1 MYRTAAKRLLSH
13 RVPSINVSSGRTRLL
28 PNLRQITCSSRFST
42 STVNPQSGPNHQV
55 NNEAPNFTDSKTT
68 SSSSAAEEARDARS
82 HKRERPRV
90 VEYRDEQARVLEASL
105 RHVAKHGWGE
115 AAMIAGARDV
125 GLSPSIIGSFPRK
138 DAALVEFFMD
148 DCLQRLI
155 DRIDSGEDL
164 KDLIPSQRISKLV
177 RIRLEMQAPYISKW
191 PQALSIQAQPLNVP
205 TSFKQRAML
214 VDEIWHAVGDEAS
227 DIDWYVKRT
236 VLGGIYSTTEIYML
250 TDSSPDFCDTSRF
263 LDDRVRDAFDL
274 KKTFQEATYLAE
286 AVGAG
291 MGSSLQGSTWLGLG
305 DYCAFSMGLLLWGFK
320 LGVLMF
326 MLEVWA
332 NNASSDRQREREDV
346 QNDMGVEDLYEF
358 RSIVCDSGSGSVKT
372 GFAGDDAPC
381 VVFPSLIGQPRN
393 KNSMIGIGQKD
404 MYFGDEAQAKRGVLR
419 LSHPVNRGMV
429 RDWDAME
436 RLWEHIFDKELRVT
450 IEEHPVLLTEP
461 PLNPKINREK
471 MVEIM
476 FEGFEIPATYV
487 AIQAVL
493 SLYASGR
500 TTGIVMDSGEGV
512 THVVPIYEGY
522 ALPHA
527 IQRLELAGKDL
538 TDYLTMNLTKDGY
551 IFTTS
556 AEREIVRDI
565 KERLSYVAMDFE
577 KELAMSK
584 ESSQLDKQYELPD
597 GQVITIGA
605 AQFKA
610 PEVLFDPSRM
620 GLETEGAH
628 EILVRA
634 IMRSDMDVRREM
646 YGNVVLS
653 GGTSLIPG
661 LPDRL
666 AKELCNLASP
676 GVGVRVVAPP
686 QRLHSVWIG
695 GSILASLSTFQQKL
709 KRNIKMVTASEIS
722 AKLNLKPH
730 VEGGF
735 YTETFRD
742 ASVFLSKSQ
751 LPSEYKVDRAVST
764 AIYFLLPSGSVSRL
778 HRLPCAETWHF
789 YTGEP
794 ITIFELNDKD
804 GKIKLTCLGN
814 DLGNNQQPQY
824 TVPPNVWFGS
834 FPTNDFHIS
843 PDGAVSKVESRDA
856 ESHYSLVGCTCAPA
870 FQFED
875 FELAKRSDL
884 VSSFP
889 NHAPLI
895 SLLTFPE

>member
-326 MLEVWA
+326 ML
-332 NNASSDRQREREDV
+332 
-346 QNDMGVEDLYEF
+346 DMGVEDLYEF

-695 GSILASLSTFQQKL
+695 GSILASLSTFQQMWITKEDY
-709 KRNIKMVTASEIS
+709 MES
-722 AKLNLKPH
+722 
-730 VEGGF
+730 
-735 YTETFRD
+735 D
-742 ASVFLSKSQ
+742 
-751 LPSEYKVDRAVST
+751 KVDRAVST

>member
-1 MYRTAAKRLLSH
+1 
-13 RVPSINVSSGRTRLL
+13 
-28 PNLRQITCSSRFST
+28 
-42 STVNPQSGPNHQV
+42 
-55 NNEAPNFTDSKTT
+55 
-68 SSSSAAEEARDARS
+68 
-82 HKRERPRV
+82 
-90 VEYRDEQARVLEASL
+90 
-105 RHVAKHGWGE
+105 
-115 AAMIAGARDV
+115 
-125 GLSPSIIGSFPRK
+125 
-138 DAALVEFFMD
+138 
-148 DCLQRLI
+148 
-155 DRIDSGEDL
+155 
-164 KDLIPSQRISKLV
+164 
-177 RIRLEMQAPYISKW
+177 MQ
-191 PQALSIQAQPLNVP
+191 
-205 TSFKQRAML
+205 
-214 VDEIWHAVGDEAS
+214 
-227 DIDWYVKRT
+227 
-236 VLGGIYSTTEIYML
+236 
-250 TDSSPDFCDTSRF
+250 
-263 LDDRVRDAFDL
+263 
-274 KKTFQEATYLAE
+274 
-286 AVGAG
+286 
-291 MGSSLQGSTWLGLG
+291 
-305 DYCAFSMGLLLWGFK
+305 
-320 LGVLMF
+320 
-326 MLEVWA
+326 
-332 NNASSDRQREREDV
+332 
-346 QNDMGVEDLYEF
+346 
-358 RSIVCDSGSGSVKT
+358 T

-429 RDWDAME
+429 RDWEAME

-500 TTGIVMDSGEGV
+500 TTGKNFLTNNSFMNETPTISSSSALTPKKKKNALYAGIVMDSGEGV

-597 GQVITIGA
+597 GEVITIGA

-686 QRLHSVWIG
+686 QRLNSVWIG
-695 GSILASLSTFQQKL
+695 GSILASLSTFQQV
-709 KRNIKMVTASEIS
+709 N
-722 AKLNLKPH
+722 
-730 VEGGF
+730 
-735 YTETFRD
+735 
-742 ASVFLSKSQ
+742 
-751 LPSEYKVDRAVST
+751 
-764 AIYFLLPSGSVSRL
+764 
-778 HRLPCAETWHF
+778 
-789 YTGEP
+789 
-794 ITIFELNDKD
+794 
-804 GKIKLTCLGN
+804 
-814 DLGNNQQPQY
+814 
-824 TVPPNVWFGS
+824 
-834 FPTNDFHIS
+834 
-843 PDGAVSKVESRDA
+843 
-856 ESHYSLVGCTCAPA
+856 
-870 FQFED
+870 
-875 FELAKRSDL
+875 
-884 VSSFP
+884 
-889 NHAPLI
+889 
-895 SLLTFPE
+895 